1 MCLCECVCESV
12 CVTMY
17 VRVCVCM
24 CVDGA
29 SLPVDLKPVESL
41 HSLQRLV

>member
-1 MCLCECVCESV
+1 MHLCECVCENV

-29 SLPVDLKPVESL
+29 SLPVDLKPAESSHSL
-41 HSLQRLV
+41 HRLV